1 MDWSYFSLLF
11 FFISFLIVFS
21 IFLVITIKNFIH
33 LTMLFWV
40 LVLLEIIFIIIF
52 LNVQFL
58 PLIFIII
65 YVGTVAIL
73 FLFVVM
79 MIDVKI
85 IKSPTNYFKY
95 FYISGITLLNIFFF
109 LIFIIKESIFLNQ
122 LSNEL
127 IFSSN
132 YNNFINTLNNFKI
145 FVYANILLVK
155 FFCFF
160 LFVII
165 VNPVIGVLL
174 LFTLTLIVFLIVN
187 IYIIELLNQFI
198 PLLQIIYEIIKKLG
212 PYL

>member
-1 MDWSYFSLLF
+1 
-11 FFISFLIVFS
+11 
-21 IFLVITIKNFIH
+21 
-33 LTMLFWV
+33 MLFWV
-40 LVLLEIIFIIIF
+40 LVLLEITFILIF
-52 LNVQFL
+52 LDVQFL
-58 PLIFIII
+58 PLSFMII
-65 YVGTVAIL
+65 YVGTIAIL

-79 MIDVKI
+79 MIDIKI
-85 IKSPTNYFKY
+85 IKSPTDYFKY
-95 FYISGITLLNIFFF
+95 FYISGITLLNIYFF
-109 LIFIIKESIFLNQ
+109 LIFIIQESIFLNQ

-160 LFVII
+160 LFIII

-187 IYIIELLNQFI
+187 MYIIELLNQFI
-198 PLLQIIYEIIKKLG
+198 PLLQIIYKIIKKLG

>member
-40 LVLLEIIFIIIF
+40 LVLLEIVFILIF
-52 LNVQFL
+52 LEVQIL
-58 PLIFIII
+58 PLSFIII
-65 YVGTVAIL
+65 YVGTIAIL

-85 IKSPTNYFKY
+85 IKSPTNYLKY
-95 FYISGITLLNIFFF
+95 FSISGITGLIFLFF
-109 LIFIIKESIFLNQ
+109 LIYIIQESIFLNQ

-160 LFVII
+160 LFIII

-187 IYIIELLNQFI
+187 MYIIELLNQFI
-198 PLLQIIYEIIKKLG
+198 PLLQIIYKIIKKLG